1 MELCDKNIKNMHKFL
16 YSFTPMWCRV
26 LQFDVFLLFRFE
38 NCLTKKYLKQIR
50 TN

>member
-26 LQFDVFLLFRFE
+26 LQFDVFIL
-38 NCLTKKYLKQIR
+38 IR
-50 TN
+50 ALITSFDEEIF